1 MNTTVIINIL
11 RFLALLAVQVV
22 VFNRLDL
29 FGYINPYPY
38 ILFII
43 LYPANGNKALLL
55 LSAFALGL
63 LQDMFCNTGGPHAV
77 ACVTLAYIR
86 PAFFRFSFGISYEY
100 QTIKIN
106 DRISPERLTFIFL
119 AVVTHHLILYLLE
132 LFRFSL
138 ILDVLTRTL
147 LTTLFTLVICIIT
160 IYLVKPAK
168 QQ

>member
-11 RFLALLAVQVV
+11 RFIALLAVQVV

-43 LYPANGNKALLL
+43 LFPVNGNKAVLL
-55 LSAFALGL
+55 LSAFFLGL

-77 ACVTLAYIR
+77 ACVTLAFLR
-86 PAFFRFSFGISYEY
+86 PAFFRFSFGVSYEY

-106 DRISPERLTFIFL
+106 DRMSPERLIFIL
-119 AVVTHHLILYLLE
+119 LSVITHHLILYLLE
-132 LFRFSL
+132 VFRFSL
-138 ILDVLTRTL
+138 ILDAMVR
-147 LTTLFTLVICIIT
+147 TLFTTIFTLIICIIT
-160 IYLVKPAK
+160 IYLIKPAK
-168 QQ
+168 Q

>member
-1 MNTTVIINIL
+1 MSTTVIMNIL

-43 LYPANGNKALLL
+43 LYPANGNKAVLL

-77 ACVTLAYIR
+77 ACVTLAFLR
-86 PAFFRFSFGISYEY
+86 PAFFRFSFGVSYEY

-106 DRISPERLTFIFL
+106 DRISPERITFIL
-119 AVVTHHLILYLLE
+119 LSVVTHHFILYLLE
-132 LFRFSL
+132 VFRFSL
-138 ILDVLTRTL
+138 ILDALLRTL
-147 LTTLFTLVICIIT
+147 FTTIFTLVISIIT
-160 IYLVKPAK
+160 IYLIKPAK
-168 QQ
+168 Q

>member
-11 RFLALLAVQVV
+11 RFIALLAVQVV

-43 LYPANGNKALLL
+43 LFPVNGNKAVLL
-55 LSAFALGL
+55 LSAFFLGL

-77 ACVTLAYIR
+77 ACVTLAFLR
-86 PAFFRFSFGISYEY
+86 PTFFRFSFGVSYEY

-106 DRISPERLTFIFL
+106 DRMSPERLIFIL
-119 AVVTHHLILYLLE
+119 LSVVTHHLILYLLE
-132 LFRFSL
+132 VFRFSL
-138 ILDVLTRTL
+138 ILDALVR
-147 LTTLFTLVICIIT
+147 TLFTTIFTLIICIIT
-160 IYLVKPAK
+160 IYLIKPAK
-168 QQ
+168 Q

>member
-1 MNTTVIINIL
+1 MNPTVIINIL
-11 RFLALLAVQVV
+11 RFIALLAVQVV

-29 FGYINPYPY
+29 FGFINPYPY

-55 LSAFALGL
+55 ISAFVIGL
-63 LQDMFCNTGGPHAV
+63 LQDQFCDTGGPHALASV
-77 ACVTLAYIR
+77 VLAYIR
-86 PAFFRFSFGISYEY
+86 PAFFRFSFGVSYEY

-106 DRISPERLTFIFL
+106 DRISPERLTFVLLCI
-119 AVVTHHLILYLLE
+119 VSHHFVLYMME

-138 ILDVLTRTL
+138 ILDVLLRTIL
-147 LTTLFTLVICIIT
+147 STIFTLIICIIT
-160 IYLVKPAK
+160 IYLIKPGK

>member
-1 MNTTVIINIL
+1 MNPTVIINIL
-11 RFLALLAVQVV
+11 RFIALLAVQVV

-29 FGYINPYPY
+29 FGFINPYPY

-55 LSAFALGL
+55 LSAFVMGL
-63 LQDMFCNTGGPHAV
+63 LQDQFCDTGGPHALASV
-77 ACVTLAYIR
+77 VLAYIR
-86 PAFFRFSFGISYEY
+86 PAFFRFSFGVSYEY

-106 DRISPERLTFIFL
+106 DRISPERLTFVLLCI
-119 AVVTHHLILYLLE
+119 VSHHFVLYMME

-138 ILDVLTRTL
+138 ILDVLLRTIL
-147 LTTLFTLVICIIT
+147 STIFTLIICIIT
-160 IYLVKPAK
+160 IYLIKPGK